1 MSSAKNSFKGY
12 FQGLPVL
19 EIQNQLQIIFI
30 KKTSFWKRMI
40 PGIRDGN
47 TIEGCES
54 RPPNYYSAVNH
65 CSLSHNNENNTIL
78 K

>member
-12 FQGLPVL
+12 FQGLPVV

-40 PGIRDGN
+40 PW
-47 TIEGCES
+47 
-54 RPPNYYSAVNH
+54 Y
-65 CSLSHNNENNTIL
+65 
-78 K
+78 